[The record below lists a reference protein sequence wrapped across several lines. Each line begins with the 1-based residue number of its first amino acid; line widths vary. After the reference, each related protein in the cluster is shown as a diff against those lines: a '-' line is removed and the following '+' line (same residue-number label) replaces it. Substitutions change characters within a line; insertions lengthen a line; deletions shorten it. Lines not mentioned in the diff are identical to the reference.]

1 MCYMGFISDIN
12 SRKYLKCQKW
22 IILIMVELLEKADE
36 KI

>member
-1 MCYMGFISDIN
+1 MYYMGFISDII
-12 SRKYLKCQKW
+12 SQKYLKCQEW